1 TMFKLTEKR
10 TIENLVTKE
19 KWDLT
24 RDASTW
30 NRYHPLE
37 VMALLAP
44 EDFVIMQTDPETG
57 VSSLKAG
64 ATAGWRMQ
72 DRIGHSLWQI
82 HAGRVPQYE
91 AKLAKS
97 MDRFFMRMQ
106 VGSATTRFNYAIDD
120 SDELFHPH
128 SHHNLEADKKFFD
141 SKVNNNNNWQ
151 KPDPAAINKLV
162 QAHQLKATQ
171 VPQQAPVATS
181 TLQHAEGGAIQD
193 AAATDLPQPESAPT
207 EAEHAQELPADVPP
221 TLAEQSVPAAP
232 TNLPASVAPVAA
244 SSEKLREGRQS
255 GINNTSGN
263 PSSTQLLYAMWE
275 AQLTE
280 LKNKW
285 LDQMK
290 DNFQNLL
297 GPFEP
302 LQDHTPSSKGLD
314 IDLDYQQWESAYRK
328 ENGQSQLD
336 FSTDTITLEEAQDAL
351 RKLQAEKTAKKQM
364 CNVLQMYARA
374 EASFL
379 EDTRAKFADF
389 GSRALALH
397 DGFVQNEAALKER
410 VTRFMDA

>member
-1 TMFKLTEKR
+1 MSKKKGSKQQPAANGHQVPGPKNEPSSGQNNATPQGPKNMPPAGPKNNQSFGPR
-10 TIENLVTKE
+10 DNQPFRPQNNQPFRPQNNLPF
-19 KWDLT
+19 
-24 RDASTW
+24 RPQNNQPFRSH
-30 NRYHPLE
+30 NNQNFGPN
-37 VMALLAP
+37 
-44 EDFVIMQTDPETG
+44 
-57 VSSLKAG
+57 
-64 ATAGWRMQ
+64 
-72 DRIGHSLWQI
+72 GHQ
-82 HAGRVPQYE
+82 G
-91 AKLAKS
+91 
-97 MDRFFMRMQ
+97 
-106 VGSATTRFNYAIDD
+106 
-120 SDELFHPH
+120 FHPN
-128 SHHNLEADKKFFD
+128 SQPFKPRNNQSFD

-171 VPQQAPVATS
+171 GPQQAPVAIS

-193 AAATDLPQPESAPT
+193 AATTDLPQPESAPA
-207 EAEHAQELPADVPP
+207 EAEQAQELPADVPP
-221 TLAEQSVPAAP
+221 TLAEHSVPAPP
-232 TNLPASVAPVAA
+232 TDLPASVTPVAA
-244 SSEKLREGRQS
+244 SSEKLQEGRQS
-255 GINNTSGN
+255 DINNTSGN

-275 AQLTE
+275 AQLTK

-290 DNFQNLL
+290 DDFQNLL

-328 ENGQSQLD
+328 ENGQSRLD
-336 FSTDTITLEEAQDAL
+336 FSTDTITLGEAQDAL

-364 CNVLQMYARA
+364 YNVLQMYARA

-389 GSRALALH
+389 GSRTLALH
-397 DGFVQNEAALKER
+397 HGFVQNEAALKER